1 MNLSHVKF
9 EVLVPE
15 EYIVPL
21 RNLLNENHVLTV
33 GEYDH
38 VVSYTE
44 TKGYWRPLESSDPY
58 AGKKNEVA
66 YGSECKLEFQS
77 PFERIEEVK
86 GLIKRIH
93 PYEEPVIHVVPLLT

>member
-1 MNLSHVKF
+1 MNFSYVKF
-9 EVLVPE
+9 EVLLPE

-21 RNLLNENHVLTV
+21 RDQLNKNRVLTV

-58 AGKKNEVA
+58 SGEKNKVA
-66 YGSECKLEFQS
+66 FGLECKMEFKS
-77 PFERIEEVK
+77 PYKRIEEIRNI
-86 GLIKRIH
+86 IKSIH
-93 PYEEPVIHVVPLLT
+93 PYEEPVINVVPLIT